1 MTSQMQW
8 TVSAFQSH
16 AGPLPDSTHLHDMC
30 ILLAHPVSITCGD
43 YVAREQSSRHISEA
57 TKTHSNPKRNCF
69 NNAPCC
75 FVLCFAVQLS
85 LLARQ
90 LLKSRTSWPSWLSTC
105 QETRLCSRRWQ
116 HKLAAMHTRYTALLP
131 RHSGPHEGLFGCRG
145 LGSAAKAGFNL
156 CRATQVYSSC
166 IFTAHGEVIAPPGQ
180 QRSQQLDRLR
190 LSPSAVEAQPPCRQ
204 HPSPYRRQPY
214 SRGALPAL
222 CWPVAV

>member
-1 MTSQMQW
+1 MWRLCCKRAVVQTHFRSNKV
-8 TVSAFQSH
+8 TFQ
-16 AGPLPDSTHLHDMC
+16 
-30 ILLAHPVSITCGD
+30 
-43 YVAREQSSRHISEA
+43 
-57 TKTHSNPKRNCF
+57 PKKNCF

-75 FVLCFAVQLS
+75 FVLCFAVQLT

-190 LSPSAVEAQPPCRQ
+190 LSARFCCGSATTMSPAPLTIQTSALQQRGTASIMLDGCRLTAAESSTVTTWWLAVSLCAF
-204 HPSPYRRQPY
+204 SP
-214 SRGALPAL
+214 
-222 CWPVAV
+222 